1 METLQILSII
11 VTLILGFYSLGK
23 KIKAWLN
30 VFEKTVEEKY
40 QEKADYEALLET
52 IEKLQE
58 AADENAKALGLGAQG
73 TLALLRYRLK
83 EEMTLALARGYT
95 TDTEYEVISGLYA
108 AYKPLGGNHF
118 ITHQFEEYNKLKI
131 QKGEKNYD

>member
-23 KIKAWLN
+23 KIKAWLRD
-30 VFEKTVEEKY
+30 FEKTVEEKY

-52 IEKLQE
+52 IKKLQI
-58 AADENAKALGLGAQG
+58 ASDKNAKALSIDAQG
-73 TLALLRYRLK
+73 TLALLRFRLK
-83 EEMTLALARGYT
+83 EEISTARTRGYT

-108 AYKPLGGNHF
+108 AYKALGGNHF
-118 ITHQFEEYNKLKI
+118 ITHLFEEYNKLQI
-131 QKGEKNYD
+131 RKGENYE

>member
-1 METLQILSII
+1 MELEKILTNWIPI
-11 VTLILGFYSLGK
+11 FLGVIALLK
-23 KIKAWLN
+23 IIKAWLKD
-30 VFEKTVEEKY
+30 FEKTIEKNY

-83 EEMTLALARGYT
+83 EEMTLALDRGYT

-131 QKGEKNYD
+131 QKGEKNYE

>member
-1 METLQILSII
+1 MGLEKILSNWIPI
-11 VTLILGFYSLGK
+11 FLGVIALLK
-23 KIKAWLN
+23 IIKAWLKD
-30 VFEKTVEEKY
+30 FENTIEKNY

-83 EEMTLALARGYT
+83 EEMTLALDRGYT

-131 QKGEKNYD
+131 QKGEKNYE

>member
-1 METLQILSII
+1 MQTLQLISII
-11 VTLILGFYSLGK
+11 LTLVLGLYSLGK
-23 KIKAWLN
+23 KIKSWLQ

-40 QEKADYEALLET
+40 QEKADYENLIET

-58 AADENAKALGLGAQG
+58 AADENAKAVGLGAQG

-108 AYKPLGGNHF
+108 AYTPLGGNHF
-118 ITHQFEEYNKLKI
+118 ISHQFEEYNKLPI
-131 QKGEKNYD
+131 QKGEN